1 MKNILVAIDLD
12 PNTQQLVD
20 YAVQLAKAFE
30 AKLWLIHIA
39 EAEPDFIGY
48 SEGPQY
54 IRDTF
59 AKELRDEHKA
69 VQSLCNQVKKEGL
82 DAEGLMIQGP
92 TIDMILQEAE
102 KLKADLIITAT
113 HHRNFIYKA
122 FIGSVST
129 ELFERST
136 IPLLAYPVGQ

>member
-1 MKNILVAIDLD
+1 
-12 PNTQQLVD
+12 
-20 YAVQLAKAFE
+20 
-30 AKLWLIHIA
+30 
-39 EAEPDFIGY
+39 
-48 SEGPQY
+48 
-54 IRDTF
+54 
-59 AKELRDEHKA
+59 
-69 VQSLCNQVKKEGL
+69 
-82 DAEGLMIQGP
+82 MIQGP